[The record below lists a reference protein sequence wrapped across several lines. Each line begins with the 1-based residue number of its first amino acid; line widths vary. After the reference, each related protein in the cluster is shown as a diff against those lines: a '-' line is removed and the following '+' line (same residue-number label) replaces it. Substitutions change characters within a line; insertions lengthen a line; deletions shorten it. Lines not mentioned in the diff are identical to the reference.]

1 MQSYLYLPTYVIWHY
16 TAGLK
21 AAGGLALN
29 FIRFTANFFSLQLLL
44 KTLFSPW
51 RRLGEHY
58 VSGLHPSEWLSTFLV
73 NTLMRIVGAIIR
85 LILIIVGLLM
95 IMLTALGG
103 LLMLIIWVLWPALIL
118 IAISGGLFLIF
129 S

>member
-21 AAGGLALN
+21 AALGLALN

-85 LILIIVGLLM
+85 LILIIVGLIM
-95 IMLTALGG
+95 IIITAVFG
-103 LLMLIIWVLWPALIL
+103 LLVMIVWVLWPVLIIL
-118 IAISGGLFLIF
+118 AISGGLFLIF
-129 S
+129 N